1 MALIECSECKNEI
14 SSLANT
20 CPQCGN
26 QIKSP
31 DDQNFNAI
39 HIGVSTFLC
48 ILGIVFAASG
58 IGAGWA
64 MFWIGLI
71 WFIGAR
77 IASHT
82 N

>member
-1 MALIECSECKNEI
+1 MALIKCSECKNEI

-20 CPQCGN
+20 CPKCGY
-26 QIKSP
+26 QINSP
-31 DDQNFNAI
+31 DNKSFNTI

-48 ILGIVFAASG
+48 ILGIGFAASG
-58 IGAGWA
+58 IWAGWA
-64 MFWIGLI
+64 LFGIGLI